1 MSERLGP
8 GSTFAGC
15 RVEAVAGRGG
25 MGVVYRATQL
35 GLSRPVALK
44 VIVPDR
50 AGDEGYRERFQR
62 ESQLTASIDHPNVIP
77 VYEAGELDGRL
88 YLVMRWV
95 GGTDLRSVLS
105 SSGRLPP
112 GRTIGLLR
120 PVASALAAAH
130 GRGLVHRDIKPANV
144 LIARSREEVE
154 EHVYLTDFGIARR
167 TDGESITRTGLLV
180 GTVDYM
186 APERLE
192 GEKGDAA
199 SDVYSFGCMLFE
211 LMTGHVPFDRPN
223 NVAKVF
229 AHVSDPIPSAGD
241 EVAGIPERLDATVAT
256 AMAKRPEDRF
266 GSTGE
271 LVAALDEILREL
283 DTAERGAVAPAARTD
298 SAAASPPTTATVPL
312 SAGEPETIP
321 SVTEPRGT
329 GPRATEP
336 QPTEAVTVPIAP
348 TAAAPSR
355 RDERRDAKPA
365 RRRSRVVWLAPIV
378 VVAVAGVLIAVV
390 AGGSGNGGRVP
401 GPSASSTPAR
411 VTIQGSGL
419 SQGWTIAVPGAPGS
433 ISVGSR
439 NVWISLPGRGEL
451 VRFSPVTGRRR
462 IFPSAGGPTAI
473 AAGFSALWVAETASR
488 ALAQYNGD
496 SGDRVRLTALGG
508 TPVAV
513 VVDQRDSSAWVADS
527 SGAVSHVAVGGGVI
541 GSSARLSPAATSIA
555 WGEGWLWA
563 TNGADHG
570 LVRVSLGTA
579 GSSTVYDVGAQPLA
593 VALDQGV
600 WTAHATGRVARF
612 NPLPDHLR
620 VNAEITLP
628 AELDSIAATEQDR
641 YVWAISRRA
650 KELYRITN
658 TSTPT
663 VTATVTFASPPVAL
677 AAAAS
682 SVWVATQNGEVIQIR
697 T

>member
-1 MSERLGP
+1 MSEWLGP
-8 GSTFAGC
+8 GSTFARC

-50 AGDEGYRERFQR
+50 AGDAGYRERFQR

-112 GRTIGLLR
+112 GRAIGLLR

-130 GRGLVHRDIKPANV
+130 RRGLVHRDIKPANV

-167 TDGESITRTGLLV
+167 TDGESITRTGMLV

-211 LMTGHVPFDRPN
+211 LLTGHVPFDRPN

-241 EVAGIPERLDATVAT
+241 EVAGIPERLDAVIAT

-283 DTAERGAVAPAARTD
+283 DTAERGAVAPRARPD
-298 SAAASPPTTATVPL
+298 SAAASPPSSTTVPL
-312 SAGEPETIP
+312 SAGEPETTP
-321 SVTEPRGT
+321 SVTEPR
-329 GPRATEP
+329 AIEP
-336 QPTEAVTVPIAP
+336 QPTGAVTVPIAP
-348 TAAAPSR
+348 SGPTSSR
-355 RDERRDAKPA
+355 RDEPHDARPA

-378 VVAVAGVLIAVV
+378 VVAVAGVLIAVL
-390 AGGSGNGGRVP
+390 AGGSGNGGRAP

-411 VTIQGSGL
+411 VTIRGSGL
-419 SQGWTIAVPGAPGS
+419 SQGWTIAVPGLPGS

-473 AAGFSALWVAETASR
+473 AAGVSALWVAETASR

-496 SGDRVRLTALGG
+496 SGDRVRLTALRG

-513 VVDQRDSSAWVADS
+513 VVDQHDSSAWVADS
-527 SGAVSHVAVGGGVI
+527 SGAVSHVALGGGVI

-600 WTAHATGRVARF
+600 WTAHTTGQVTRF

-628 AELDSIAATEQDR
+628 AELDSIAATEQNR

-650 KELYRITN
+650 KALYRITN

-677 AAAAS
+677 AATAS

-697 T
+697 P